1 MSATSFADYA
11 RAYDLLYRGKD
22 YAAEARWVD
31 AALTAGGRARG
42 SLLEIGCG
50 TGGHARVLAGLGW
63 QVTGVDLSPH
73 MLEIARSRTVPGAPI
88 EYVQGAA
95 AEFAVEWTFTAA
107 ASLFHVMSY
116 QAEPGELERALAN
129 VRRHLA
135 PGGRFVFDFWH
146 GPGVQADPPALRV
159 RRAEDAASRLT
170 RIAEPRHDA
179 AARRIDVAYELFLED
194 RAQGGI
200 VRIEEVHRLR
210 YFFRDEVEA
219 ALRGAGFVA
228 RAAHAGIDDA
238 PLDARSWYG
247 LIIAEAV

>member
-1 MSATSFADYA
+1 MSAASFAQYA

-22 YAAEARWVD
+22 YAAEACWVD

-42 SLLEIGCG
+42 TLLEIGCG
-50 TGGHARVLAGLGW
+50 TGGHARVLAGFGW
-63 QVTGVDLSPH
+63 QVTGVDLSAD
-73 MLEIARSRTVPGAPI
+73 MLAIARGRTAAEAAVD
-88 EYVQGAA
+88 YVQGAA
-95 AEFAVEWTFTAA
+95 ADVALGRTFTAA

-170 RIAEPRHDA
+170 RIAEPRHDP

-194 RAQGGI
+194 RAEGGI

-210 YFFRDEVEA
+210 YFFRDEVET

-238 PLDARSWYG
+238 PLDARAWYG
-247 LIIAEAV
+247 LIVAEAV

>member
-1 MSATSFADYA
+1 MSAASFAQYA

-22 YAAEARWVD
+22 YAAEACWVD

-42 SLLEIGCG
+42 TLLEIGCG

-63 QVTGVDLSPH
+63 QVTGVDLSAD
-73 MLEIARSRTVPGAPI
+73 MLAIARGRTAAEAAVD
-88 EYVQGAA
+88 YVQGAA
-95 AEFAVEWTFTAA
+95 ADVALGRTFTAA

-170 RIAEPRHDA
+170 RIAEPRHDP

-194 RAQGGI
+194 RAEGGI

-238 PLDARSWYG
+238 PLDARAWYG
-247 LIIAEAV
+247 LIVAEAV

>member
-1 MSATSFADYA
+1 MSAASFAQYA

-42 SLLEIGCG
+42 TLLEVGCG

-63 QVTGVDLSPH
+63 QVTGVDLSAD
-73 MLEIARSRTVPGAPI
+73 MLAIARGRTAAGAAVD
-88 EYVQGAA
+88 YVQGAA
-95 AEFAVEWTFTAA
+95 AEVALGRTFTAA

-135 PGGRFVFDFWH
+135 SGGRFVFDFWH

-159 RRAEDAASRLT
+159 RRADDAASRLT

-194 RAQGGI
+194 RAEGGI

-219 ALRGAGFVA
+219 ALRGAGFGA

-238 PLDARSWYG
+238 PLDARAWYG
-247 LIIAEAV
+247 LIVAEAV

>member
-1 MSATSFADYA
+1 MSAASFAQYA

-42 SLLEIGCG
+42 TLLEIGCG
-50 TGGHARVLAGLGW
+50 TGGHARVLADLGW
-63 QVTGVDLSPH
+63 AVTGVDLSAD
-73 MLEIARSRTVPGAPI
+73 MLAIARGRTAAEAAVD
-88 EYVQGAA
+88 YVQGAA
-95 AEFAVEWTFTAA
+95 AEVALGRTFTAA

-159 RRAEDAASRLT
+159 RRAADAASRLT
-170 RIAEPRHDA
+170 RIAEPRHDP

-194 RAQGGI
+194 RAEGGI

-219 ALRGAGFVA
+219 ALRGAGFAA

-238 PLDARSWYG
+238 PLDARAWYG
-247 LIIAEAV
+247 LIVAEAV